1 MKEVTLVFKSGA
13 KVSFTAAQF
22 KTFNNS
28 FGALSKIEWEGI
40 TGKVPLH
47 IGMSNIDAIFVEDIA
62 EEESIKELD
71 HPIEDVYG
79 CEIKQDDKYFMFGQD
94 VVLKENLTDYLIEKQ
109 NVECFRAV

>member
-13 KVSFTAAQF
+13 KVSFTAEQF

-62 EEESIKELD
+62 EEESIKEPD

-94 VVLKENLTDYLIEKQ
+94 VVLEENLTNYLIETKDI
-109 NVECFRAV
+109 ECFRAV